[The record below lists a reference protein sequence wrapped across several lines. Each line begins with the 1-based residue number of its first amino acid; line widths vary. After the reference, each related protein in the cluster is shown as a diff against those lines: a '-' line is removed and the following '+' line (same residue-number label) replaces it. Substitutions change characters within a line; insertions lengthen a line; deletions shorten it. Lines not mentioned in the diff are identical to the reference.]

1 MRLRDIFRVFAWAV
15 VTGFLADVLRRCWI
29 VDALYIGQY
38 IALGLLFAV
47 WRLRAAWRKA
57 RRNRRIDFIR
67 PGIPSWDDL
76 H

>member
-1 MRLRDIFRVFAWAV
+1 MNPRALPRVFAWAFL
-15 VTGFLADVLRRCWI
+15 TGFLTDLLRRCLI
-29 VDALYIGQY
+29 VEALYIGQY

-67 PGIPSWDDL
+67 PGVPSWDDL